1 MASSVIKRRQLEDGF
16 GSFEFQFQT
25 QKRIRSSR
33 VSETQRNVAVEE
45 KSTVGLPLR
54 KGLASSGTKNADP
67 ESEEWGF
74 DEICQTQKR
83 KRSSRV
89 SETQRNV
96 AVVEKSTVGLPL
108 CKGLA
113 SSATK
118 NANPESEEGFDEIC
132 QTQKR
137 KRSSRVS
144 ETQRKEKPT
153 VGLPLR
159 QVKGL
164 ASSASKE
171 TLDCSKVL
179 DSLMNLGH
187 AGYFNK
193 PVVDP
198 VAENLPGYFD
208 EIWRPMDLGTVKSKL
223 DRGVYSS
230 ADGFAADVR
239 LIFSNAFRYFP
250 LGSRN
255 RAAAKHLSGVFETQW
270 KEAEEKMS
278 KTACPPPTPPLPKRR
293 PNGKSSS
300 ACRVLIQSQGV
311 VGVSDSH
318 SVKSTKD
325 DDLGTLVHQAMYQA
339 TDNTLVHQAMYQ
351 ATDNL
356 SPCKARRIQS
366 LKMRFSGTIRKANKI
381 LKGLPDS
388 PPRRK
393 LMHRM
398 DQRELARRAVLNM
411 EKSVQFE
418 DPLKDLKQLEIL
430 CGCGSE
436 KVYLGLPLKHLGL
449 YLKEDD
455 ELQGQD
461 EEAFLNGD
469 REEGEICWQE
479 SDWEEGEIRS

>member
-1 MASSVIKRRQLEDGF
+1 MAWSAIKCRQLEDGF

-33 VSETQRNVAVEE
+33 VSENVAVEE

-54 KGLASSGTKNADP
+54 KGLASFATKNADP
-67 ESEEWGF
+67 ESKDLGF

-83 KRSSRV
+83 KRSFRV

-96 AVVEKSTVGLPL
+96 AVEKKSTVGLPL
-108 CKGLA
+108 CMGLA

-144 ETQRKEKPT
+144 ETQRKEKST

-159 QVKGL
+159 KLKGL
-164 ASSASKE
+164 VSSASKE

-187 AGYFNK
+187 ASYFNK

-208 EIWRPMDLGTVKSKL
+208 EIWRLMDLGTVKSKL
-223 DRGVYSS
+223 EKGVYSS
-230 ADGFAADVR
+230 ADGFAADVK
-239 LIFSNAFRYFP
+239 LIFSNAFGYFP

-255 RAAAKHLSGVFETQW
+255 RAVAKHLSGIFETQW

-300 ACRVLIQSQGV
+300 TCRVLIQSQE
-311 VGVSDSH
+311 
-318 SVKSTKD
+318 
-325 DDLGTLVHQAMYQA
+325 
-339 TDNTLVHQAMYQ
+339 
-351 ATDNL
+351 
-356 SPCKARRIQS
+356 
-366 LKMRFSGTIRKANKI
+366 
-381 LKGLPDS
+381 GLPDS

-398 DQRELARRAVLNM
+398 DQRELARHAVLNM

-418 DPLKDLKQLEIL
+418 DPLRDLKQLEIL

-436 KVYLGLPLKHLGL
+436 RVYLGLPLKHLGL

-461 EEAFLNGD
+461 EEAFLNAD
-469 REEGEICWQE
+469 QEEGEICWRE
-479 SDWEEGEIRS
+479 SDWEEGEICS

>member
-1 MASSVIKRRQLEDGF
+1 MAWSAIKRRQLEDGF
-16 GSFEFQFQT
+16 GSFEFEFQT
-25 QKRIRSSR
+25 QKRIRSSRVSETQRSVAVEEKSTVGLPLRKGLASSATKNANPESEDLGLDEICQTQKRKRSSR

-45 KSTVGLPLR
+45 KSTVGLPL
-54 KGLASSGTKNADP
+54 
-67 ESEEWGF
+67 
-74 DEICQTQKR
+74 CM
-83 KRSSRV
+83 
-89 SETQRNV
+89 
-96 AVVEKSTVGLPL
+96 
-108 CKGLA
+108 GLA

-144 ETQRKEKPT
+144 KTQRKEKST

-159 QVKGL
+159 KIKGL

-187 AGYFNK
+187 ASYFNK

-223 DRGVYSS
+223 ERGVYSS
-230 ADGFAADVR
+230 AADFAADIR

-278 KTACPPPTPPLPKRR
+278 NACPPPTPPLPERR

-300 ACRVLIQSQGV
+300 ACTVLMQNQGV

-325 DDLGTLVHQAMYQA
+325 DDLG
-339 TDNTLVHQAMYQ
+339 TLVHQAMYQ

-398 DQRELARRAVLNM
+398 EQRETARLAILNM

-469 REEGEICWQE
+469 WEEGEICWQE
-479 SDWEEGEIRS
+479 GDWEEVFV

>member
-1 MASSVIKRRQLEDGF
+1 MASSAIKRRQLEDGF

-45 KSTVGLPLR
+45 KSTVGLPLH
-54 KGLASSGTKNADP
+54 KGLASSVTKNADP
-67 ESEEWGF
+67 N
-74 DEICQTQKR
+74 QK
-83 KRSSRV
+83 SWV
-89 SETQRNV
+89 SM
-96 AVVEKSTVGLPL
+96 KSVRPRRGR
-108 CKGLA
+108 
-113 SSATK
+113 
-118 NANPESEEGFDEIC
+118 EEGFEEIC

-144 ETQRKEKPT
+144 ETQRKEKRT
-153 VGLPLR
+153 IGLPLR
-159 QVKGL
+159 KVDGL

-171 TLDCSKVL
+171 TLNCSKVL
-179 DSLMNLGH
+179 DSLMNLSH
-187 AGYFNK
+187 ASYFNK

-198 VAENLPGYFD
+198 VAENLPGYFE

-223 DRGVYSS
+223 ERGVYSS

-239 LIFSNAFRYFP
+239 LIFSNAFRYFT

-255 RAAAKHLSGVFETQW
+255 LAAAKHLSGVFETQW

-278 KTACPPPTPPLPKRR
+278 KTACPPPTPPLP
-293 PNGKSSS
+293 NGDQM
-300 ACRVLIQSQGV
+300 ARALLLVGFLYQSQGF

-325 DDLGTLVHQAMYQA
+325 DDLGTLVH
-339 TDNTLVHQAMYQ
+339 HAMYQ

-393 LMHRM
+393 LMHRI
-398 DQRELARRAVLNM
+398 DQRELARCAILNM

-436 KVYLGLPLKHLGL
+436 RVYLGLPLKHLGL

-479 SDWEEGEIRS
+479 GDWEEGEICS